1 MRGYQRQWRLK
12 NLRSKWG
19 LNIFLKCLDNFFFFI
34 HNLYLIAIWESIEI
48 YAAIVPINNRL
59 DIFRLFFLNFFLF
72 NYVYEFSKFFN
83 CFLFI
88 CLKQEIK
95 ISTVRRGEF
104 KPVSSLIR
112 KRLMR
117 LFFVIIGH
125 NQFCKVVWGRL
136 FESPWKELLVLLFWK
151 LFGSIVLDVRT
162 VKNLES
168 KLDQKPQLR
177 WRLAIPGVDRV
188 PGKWLR
194 RPNNNGCYDDSRQC
208 HIKQ

>member
-1 MRGYQRQWRLK
+1 M
-12 NLRSKWG
+12 
-19 LNIFLKCLDNFFFFI
+19 
-34 HNLYLIAIWESIEI
+34 AIWEAMKIHT
-48 YAAIVPINNRL
+48 AMVPITNGSG
-59 DIFRLFFLNFFLF
+59 IFRLFFLNFFLF
-72 NYVYEFSKFFN
+72 NYVDKFFKFFN

-88 CLKQEIK
+88 SLKQEIK

-104 KPVSSLIR
+104 KPVSSLSR

-117 LFFVIIGH
+117 LFFVIFGH

-136 FESPWKELLVLLFWK
+136 FESLWKELLILLFWK

-162 VKNLES
+162 VKNFES
-168 KLDQKPQLR
+168 KLDQKPQLH

-194 RPNNNGCYDDSRQC
+194 RPNNNGCYEDSRQC
-208 HIKQ
+208 HIKQWDW